1 MVSCSDVQ
9 AWLIKLSEIYT
20 QKKEYLTDLDSAIGD
35 ADHGINLERGFSA
48 IKKDIENKDYS
59 TISELLK
66 AEAMILIKTVGGAS
80 GPLLG
85 TCFLQ
90 MSKASSSDNAAD
102 GKEIAALFRA
112 GLDGIKMRGHA
123 VEGEK
128 TMIDTWSPAVSA
140 MEEAAESGSIEDILA
155 KGAEAAEKGME
166 STVDMLAS
174 KGRASYLG
182 KRSIGHLDP
191 GAASSFMMIKA
202 AAELW
207 K

>member
-1 MVSCSDVQ
+1 MVSCSDVK
-9 AWLIKLSEIYT
+9 AWLLKLSEIY
-20 QKKEYLTDLDSAIGD
+20 KENKEYLTELDSAVGD

-48 IKKDIENKDYS
+48 VKEDLEKKDF
-59 TISELLK
+59 TLISDLLK
-66 AEAMILIKTVGGAS
+66 AEAMVLIKTVGGAS

-90 MSKASSSDNAAD
+90 MSKTVSSDKIAD
-102 GKEIAALFRA
+102 GRELLNVFKA
-112 GLDGIKMRGHA
+112 GLEGIKTRGHA

-128 TMIDTWSPAVSA
+128 TMIDTWAPAVNA
-140 MEEAAESGSIEDILA
+140 MEAAADSSIADILEKAA
-155 KGAEAAEKGME
+155 KAAEKGME
-166 STVDMLAS
+166 STVDMIAT

-182 KRSIGHLDP
+182 ERSAGHLDP
-191 GAASSFMMIKA
+191 GAVSSCMMIKA